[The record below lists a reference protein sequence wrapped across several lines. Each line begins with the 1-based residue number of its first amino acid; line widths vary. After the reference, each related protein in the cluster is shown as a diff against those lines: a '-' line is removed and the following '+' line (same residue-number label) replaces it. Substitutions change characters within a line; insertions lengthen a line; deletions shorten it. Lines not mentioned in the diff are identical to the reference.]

1 MGNQT
6 PTPSKNINNTDWTL
20 NKRKVRILIN
30 DFDDTKEDYINIFR
44 SSGYE
49 DNELIFSTTF
59 ESSREFIETHLEK
72 KKLHI
77 DLIVTNDTKK
87 ESGETLKA
95 NELCFLKNNLS
106 TSFSK
111 GNFRISSIPI
121 ILYSKN
127 ETKSLHFQSSFNSI
141 IQKNEYGEHGFFVK
155 ECERVI
161 KDWRKLLYSDLE
173 ALEVKFE
180 QLPDFI
186 NSDYFK
192 KHYFRKVSSN
202 ADHYFVNKTNS
213 VSTEFIKLPRPLN
226 YDWVILSNQKIE
238 QAILGYIDTYKNHV
252 KYDRKNGERA
262 ILHEF
267 FRQNRTILLRDTYSD
282 MEYELNLNELK
293 ANNSEECDFI
303 LKTEY
308 PDFLNTTFFEV
319 KKENVTFYVKKN
331 TKRPQISSEFL
342 SHLQQ
347 VWGYKQ
353 YTENPHHKV
362 ELNAKLNYPTDNFDF
377 VLLAGRLE
385 EKEEMKDLF
394 ESQLNRMFEGVKVIT
409 YEELEEVNTNYLDK
423 FNRLAI

>member
-1 MGNQT
+1 M
-6 PTPSKNINNTDWTL
+6 
-20 NKRKVRILIN
+20 RILIN
-30 DFDDTKEDYINIFR
+30 DFDNTREDYIKTFR
-44 SSGYE
+44 SFGYE
-49 DNELIFSTTF
+49 DNELIFFSTF
-59 ESSREFIETHLEK
+59 EESREFIETHLER

-77 DLIVTNDTKK
+77 DLIITNDSK
-87 ESGETLKA
+87 EKSSNSLKS
-95 NELCFLKNNLS
+95 NELCFFKNNMP

-127 ETKSLHFQSSFNSI
+127 ETKSIQFQTKFNSI
-141 IQKNEYGEHGFFVK
+141 VQKNEYGEHGYFVK
-155 ECERVI
+155 ECERII

-173 ALEVKFE
+173 SLEVKFE
-180 QLPDFI
+180 QLPDFV
-186 NSDYFK
+186 NSEYFK
-192 KHYFRKVSSN
+192 KFYFRMVSNNS
-202 ADHYFVNKTNS
+202 DHYFANKTNS
-213 VSTEFIKLPRPLN
+213 VSREFIKIPRPLN
-226 YDWVILSNQKIE
+226 YDWVVLSNQKIE
-238 QAILGYIDTYKNHV
+238 QAILDYIDTYKNHV
-252 KYDRKNGERA
+252 KYDRKYGERA
-262 ILHEF
+262 ILHKF
-267 FRQNRTILLRDTYSD
+267 FRQNRIILLRDTYSD

-319 KKENVTFYVKKN
+319 KKEEVTFYVKKN

-353 YTENPHHKV
+353 YTENPLHKV
-362 ELNAKLNYPTDNFDF
+362 ELNSKLNYPTDNFDF

-385 EKEEMKDLF
+385 EKEEMKDIF
-394 ESQLNRMFEGVKVIT
+394 ESQLNRMFEGVRVIT

-423 FNRLAI
+423 FNRLTV

>member
-1 MGNQT
+1 V
-6 PTPSKNINNTDWTL
+6 K
-20 NKRKVRILIN
+20 ILIN
-30 DFDDTKEDYINIFR
+30 DFVNTREDYIKTFGNF
-44 SSGYE
+44 GYE
-49 DNELIFSTTF
+49 DNELIFTTTF

-77 DLIVTNDTKK
+77 DLIVTNDSLE
-87 ESGETLKA
+87 ESSNALKSS
-95 NELCFLKNNLS
+95 ELCFLKNNLT

-127 ETKSLHFQSSFNSI
+127 ETKSLQFQNNFNSI
-141 IQKNEYGEHGFFVK
+141 IKKNEYGEHGYFVR

-161 KDWRKLLYSDLE
+161 KEWRKLLYSDMETLG
-173 ALEVKFE
+173 VKVE
-180 QLPDFI
+180 QLPDFV

-192 KHYFRKVSSN
+192 KYYFRNVSSN
-202 ADHYFVNKTNS
+202 SDLYFAHKTKS
-213 VSTEFIKLPRPLN
+213 VSTEFIKLPKLLN
-226 YDWVILSNQKIE
+226 YDWVVLNNQEIE
-238 QAILGYIDTYKNHV
+238 KAILRYIETYKNHV
-252 KYDRKNGERA
+252 NYNRKNGERA

-267 FRQNRTILLRDTYSD
+267 FNRNRTILLRDTYSD

-319 KKENVTFYVKKN
+319 KKEDVTFYVKKK

-362 ELNAKLNYPTDNFDF
+362 ELNSKLKYPTNNFDF

-385 EKEEMKDLF
+385 EKEEMKDVF
-394 ESQLNRMFEGVKVIT
+394 ESHVNRMFEGIKVIT
-409 YEELEEVNTNYLDK
+409 YEELEEVNINYLDR
-423 FNRLAI
+423 FNRLTI